1 MAAACT
7 QPPTTPGGTNLAPTA
22 SISATPDSG
31 AAPLEVEFSSAGSV
45 DPDGSIASYEWNF
58 GDGSPVETDAD
69 VTHTYTAGGT
79 YTATLKVTDD
89 KGASGTATAIIS
101 VVGVN
106 AAPTAVIS
114 ADPTTGKAPLAVDF
128 DGTGSTDSDGTIVSY
143 AWDFGG
149 ATSTDPTPTHVF
161 TAAGPH
167 VVTLTVTDDG
177 GATATE
183 TTTIDVVPNVAPVAA
198 ASATPTSGKAPLAV
212 AFSSA
217 GSDDADGSIVGWS
230 WSFGDGGTSTAA
242 NPNHVYAAA
251 GSYTATLTVTDDSG
265 ATDSTTVSVT
275 AVANVAPTAVANS
288 NVTGGQAPL
297 TVHFSSAGSTDTDG
311 GIVSTAWTFGD
322 GNGSSAANPS
332 YTYGTPGTYTATLT
346 VADAEGATSSS
357 TISIQVDAIPNEAPT
372 AVAAAT
378 PTTRRVGLPIAFSSA
393 GSADTDGTI
402 ASYHW
407 DFADGTSANT
417 ANPSKSYSVA
427 GTYVAVLTVTDNAGG
442 TATASVEVTIT
453 PNAAPTAVASGTP
466 TTGTEPLLVQ
476 FSSAGSV
483 DTDGTIASYAWDF
496 GDGGSSTSANP
507 SRLFTAPGTYEAELT
522 VTDDFGV
529 TDTATVT
536 VVVIPNQ
543 VPTAAINAS
552 PQSGPRPLA
561 VSFDGTSSSD
571 PEGTNL
577 TYAWDFG
584 DGGVGTGATPSHTYA
599 VGSYTATLVVTDAGG
614 KVSTPAS
621 IAITVYV
628 DDDGDGSVA
637 ADDCNDADATT
648 YPGAPDALDSSAK
661 DTNCDGVDGVLADTV
676 FVQAPGGSD
685 SGSCGTLASPCA
697 SIGQGVTNAVAGGRT
712 VVQVVS
718 GTYAAFNLNSTTG
731 VTVRGGYE
739 AGFTS
744 RSGATTV
751 NGTVGIASSTNATLL
766 DLTINGTSGGA
777 STGVL
782 VTGGSAALTR
792 VTVDSGTPSGAG
804 NSAYGVRAISGASV
818 SVTDS
823 TITAKP
829 GVAGTTSGGAPGA
842 AGQGCTGSN
851 GAGASGPSSP
861 GNGAASCGGSG
872 NARSGAG
879 GRGGSYSGGG
889 ANGEAGGGGAGGG
902 AGGGGT
908 LFGGGSHA
916 GGGGGGAAGGAG
928 GAGSGGSNA
937 TSSAGALW
945 SGINGGGG
953 GNASVGHGGGGGG
966 GGRSASASGGG
977 GGAGGGG
984 GNAGAGSSG
993 VGIAGGGSFGVYA
1006 HNSSAT
1012 VTNSVVTAG
1021 AGGTGGNGA
1030 AGGAGGRGGNGTAG
1044 GGDSCC
1050 EAGSGGGGGA
1060 GGGGGGGGGAGG
1072 GAGGPSI
1079 SVFHLG
1085 TGTASVSGG
1094 TLNRAASGGAGGS
1107 GGGGGAGGGAGT
1119 PGPSGDAANGGGGAS
1134 AGQTGATGNSG
1145 AAGIAVRVWNNGA
1158 TTS

>member
-1 MAAACT
+1 M
-7 QPPTTPGGTNLAPTA
+7 
-22 SISATPDSG
+22 
-31 AAPLEVEFSSAGSV
+31 EFSSAGSV
-45 DPDGSIASYEWNF
+45 DPDGSIAAYEWNF

-89 KGASGTATAIIS
+89 GGASGTATVIIS

-106 AAPTAVIS
+106 ASPTAVIS

-128 DGTGSTDSDGTIVSY
+128 DGTGSTDPDGTIASY
-143 AWDFGG
+143 AWDFGGG
-149 ATSTDPTPTHVF
+149 ATSTDPTPSHVF

-167 VVTLTVTDDG
+167 VVSLTVTDDG

-183 TTTIDVVPNVAPVAA
+183 TTTIDVVPNLAPVAA

-217 GSDDADGSIVGWS
+217 GSADPDGSVVGYS
-230 WSFGDGGTSTAA
+230 WAFGDGGTSTAA
-242 NPNHVYAAA
+242 NPNHVYTAA

-265 ATDSTTVSVT
+265 ATDSTTVSVS
-275 AVANVAPTAVANS
+275 AVANVAPSAIANS

-297 TVHFSSAGSTDTDG
+297 TVNFSSAGSTDSDG

-322 GNGSSAANPS
+322 GNSSTAANPS
-332 YTYGTPGTYTATLT
+332 YTYGTPGTYTVTLT
-346 VADAEGATSSS
+346 VADAEGATSSA

-378 PTTRRVGLPIAFSSA
+378 PTTQRVGLPIAFSSA

-427 GTYVAVLTVTDNAGG
+427 GTYAATLTVTDNAGG

-476 FSSAGSV
+476 FSSAGSG
-483 DTDGTIASYAWDF
+483 DTDGTIAAYAWDF

-529 TDTATVT
+529 SDTATVT

-561 VSFDGTSSSD
+561 VSFNGTASSD
-571 PEGTNL
+571 PEGTDL

-614 KVSTPAS
+614 KVSAPAS

-648 YPGAPDALDSSAK
+648 YPGAPDALDSTAK
-661 DTNCDGVDGVLADTV
+661 DTNCDGVDGVLANTV

-697 SIGQGVTNAVAGGRT
+697 SIGQGVTNAVAGGRK

-731 VTVRGGYE
+731 VTVRGGYA

-751 NGTVGIASSTNATLL
+751 NGTVGISSSTNATLL
-766 DLTINGTSGGA
+766 DLTVNGTSGGA

-804 NSAYGVRAISGASV
+804 NSAYGVRAISGANV

-823 TITAKP
+823 TVTAKP
-829 GVAGTTSGGAPGA
+829 GVAGTTNGSAPGA

-861 GNGAASCGGSG
+861 GDGASSCGGSG

-889 ANGEAGGGGAGGG
+889 SNGEAGGGGAGGG

-916 GGGGGGAAGGAG
+916 GGGGGGAAGSAG

-945 SGINGGGG
+945 VGLNGGNG

-984 GNAGAGSSG
+984 GNAGAGSTG

-1006 HNSSAT
+1006 HNASAT
-1012 VTNSVVTAG
+1012 VTNSVVTAA

-1079 SVFHLG
+1079 AVFHLG

-1145 AAGIAVRVWNNGA
+1145 AAGIAVRVWNNGV